1 MTLRSSP
8 DFVAGIRYAAQ
19 AVARLKSRLSEA
31 DPLFATAKM
40 NYGIVLGH
48 LIECADAVEAEI
60 VSAVRGA
67 AMGAEG
73 SDDAERQDGV

>member
-1 MTLRSSP
+1 
-8 DFVAGIRYAAQ
+8 VAGIRFAAQ

-31 DPLFATAKM
+31 DPLFSTAKM

-60 VSAVRGA
+60 VSAVRA
-67 AMGAEG
+67 PSADAEG
-73 SDDAERQDGV
+73 RADAEGETRV